1 MGYIMKIKDMFKIKS
16 PTVSFEV
23 FPPKKDY
30 PIESIYETIDEL
42 KDLKPDFISVTYGAG
57 GSTKDHTL
65 DIASTIKKRY
75 NIETI
80 AHLTCVTSTKSS
92 VDQILDQLK
101 ALDVENI
108 LALRGDI
115 PTELKY
121 DPTWSPEYKYAY
133 ELIDQINKKGGFS
146 VGGACYPEGHIESLN
161 KIDDLKHLKR
171 KTDLGL
177 DFLIT
182 QLFFDNE
189 LFYQFREKLDLMD
202 IKTPVIA
209 GILPVIN
216 INQIKRIQE
225 LSGCN
230 LPPKFL
236 RILDKYE
243 HSPKAL
249 QEAGIAYAVDQ
260 IIDLMS
266 DGIEGIHIYTMNRPQ
281 ITREI
286 MKSIKNIRKTLN
298 TDAV

>member
-1 MGYIMKIKDMFKIKS
+1 MKIRDMFKEKS

-42 KDLKPDFISVTYGAG
+42 QDLKPDFISVTYGAG
-57 GSTKDHTL
+57 GSTQDHTL
-65 DIASTIKKRY
+65 DIASTIKSRY

-80 AHLTCVTSTKSS
+80 AHLTCVTSKRETVEETLENLQK
-92 VDQILDQLK
+92 LN
-101 ALDVENI
+101 VENV

-121 DPTWSPEYKYAY
+121 DKNWSPSYKYAY

-146 VGGACYPEGHIESLN
+146 VGGACYPEGHIESTN

-182 QLFFDNE
+182 QLFFDND
-189 LFYQFREKLDLMD
+189 LFYQFKEKLQLMD
-202 IKTPVIA
+202 IETPVIA

-216 INQIKRIQE
+216 INQIKHIQK

-249 QEAGIAYAVDQ
+249 QEAGVAYAVDQ

-266 DGIEGIHIYTMNRPQ
+266 YDIEGIHIYTMNKPH

-286 MKSIKNIRKTLN
+286 MGSIKNIRKTLN
-298 TDAV
+298 VV

>member
-1 MGYIMKIKDMFKIKS
+1 MKIRDMFKEKS

-30 PIESIYETIDEL
+30 PIESIYETIDQLE
-42 KDLKPDFISVTYGAG
+42 DLKPDFISVTYGAG
-57 GSTKDHTL
+57 GSTKDHTI
-65 DIASTIKKRY
+65 DIASTIKSKY

-80 AHLTCVTSTKSS
+80 AHLTCVTSKRET
-92 VDQILDQLK
+92 VEETLDTLK
-101 ALDVENI
+101 NLNVENI

-115 PTELKY
+115 PDDLKY
-121 DPTWSPEYKYAY
+121 DKNWSPSYKYAY

-146 VGGACYPEGHIESLN
+146 VGGACYPEGHIESTN
-161 KIDDLKHLKR
+161 MIDDLRHLKK

-189 LFYQFREKLDLMD
+189 LFYQFKEKLQLMD
-202 IKTPVIA
+202 IETPVIA
-209 GILPVIN
+209 GILPVVN
-216 INQIKRIQE
+216 INQIKHIQK

-249 QEAGIAYAVDQ
+249 QEAGVAYAVDQ

-266 DGIEGIHIYTMNRPQ
+266 YDIDGIHIYTMNKPQ

-286 MKSIKNIRKTLN
+286 MRSIKNIRRTLN
-298 TDAV
+298 VV